1 MAWATIKEVKGL
13 VSTTM
18 TNSTVQTILNLA
30 QEEVEEMAGTSTYS
44 ATLKMAV
51 IYKACA
57 NMLRQMKTSGELA
70 YTNKIGVTHQI
81 NEIDDMIKHYDA
93 QADAYVAKYKLATI
107 AATPQVSYIIAP
119 CDFYS
124 AEE

>member
-1 MAWATIKEVKGL
+1 MAWVTSKEVKGL
-13 VSTTM
+13 VSTSM
-18 TNSTVQTILNLA
+18 SNSTVQIILDLA
-30 QEEVEEMAGTSTYS
+30 QEEIEEMAGTSTYS

-51 IYKACA
+51 LNKACA
-57 NMLRQMKTSGELA
+57 NMIRQMKTSGELA
-70 YTNKIGVTHQI
+70 YTNKLGVTHQI
-81 NEIDDMIKHYDA
+81 NEVDDMIKHYDE
-93 QADAYVAKYKLATI
+93 QAAAYVAKYKLATI

>member
-18 TNSTVQTILNLA
+18 TNSTVQTILDLA
-30 QEEVEEMAGTSTYS
+30 QEEIEEMAGTSTYS
-44 ATLKMAV
+44 VTLKMAV
-51 IYKACA
+51 IYKTCA
-57 NMLRQMKTSGELA
+57 NMLRQMKSSGELA

-81 NEIDDMIKHYDA
+81 NEIDEMIKYYDV
-93 QADAYVAKYKLATI
+93 QAESYIVKYRMANVVAGSDA
-107 AATPQVSYIIAP
+107 PYIIAP
-119 CDFYS
+119 CNYRD